1 MVDRTAT
8 AELAKLKNTE
18 AFWELLVR
26 SGKFLPEFSSKFIN
40 EKTLIMIEQDKIFVI
55 PQDKVIF
62 RICVKAPSKLVL
74 V

>member
-26 SGKFLPEFSSKFIN
+26 NGKFLPEFSSKFIN
-40 EKTLIMIEQDKIFVI
+40 EKTLISIEQG
-55 PQDKVIF
+55 VIF
-62 RICVKAPSKLVL
+62 AMNQE
-74 V
+74 